1 MTGEGRVEGEHAERP
16 MIDVFI
22 SYAREDRQ
30 QAAELAQLLEKHGY
44 EVWWDWRLVGG
55 TKYREIINGKLKEAR
70 KVIVLWS
77 ANSINS
83 SFVIDEA
90 QEAKD
95 NGKLVPISID
105 ASRPPMGFRDVHTL
119 AVNKFQ
125 ALTEAIVAAIED
137 RAPRETLPPQAFL
150 MKNPAAGRKG
160 VGRYAVYGTL
170 VIACVAL
177 GILAARF
184 LFDRGSTAVEPVY
197 TIYKSAE
204 LGVTLLFPNNIL
216 SLDTTERLER
226 RLSIRDGQGRPVI
239 RITRTPLAGERDVK
253 VARRNEVDQLKK
265 LNFTI
270 TYIAPEKEANWKD
283 WYVVS
288 GVSNDTKIYYRRW
301 FCTDSIVSMEFVFP
315 SAMTPLFEKLIP
327 TMTREFSYD
336 AAAPRITP

>member
-1 MTGEGRVEGEHAERP
+1 

-22 SYAREDRQ
+22 SYAREDRE

-55 TKYREIINGKLKEAR
+55 TNYREIIGGKLKEAR
-70 KVIVLWS
+70 KVIVIWS
-77 ANSINS
+77 ANSTS
-83 SFVIDEA
+83 SAFVIDEA

-95 NGKLVPISID
+95 AGKLIPITID

-119 AVNKFQ
+119 SVNKFQ
-125 ALTEAIVAAIED
+125 AVSEAIVAAIED
-137 RAPRETLPPQAFL
+137 RPADQPFRPRGFLDGHTLQRRHL
-150 MKNPAAGRKG
+150 
-160 VGRYAVYGTL
+160 GRYAALAALAIALIAIGL
-170 VIACVAL
+170 V
-177 GILAARF
+177 AARF
-184 LFDRGSTAVEPVY
+184 LFDRGSTSVEPVY

-204 LGVTLLFPNNIL
+204 VGVTLLFPNNIL

-226 RLSIRDGQGRPVI
+226 RLTIRDGQGRALI
-239 RITRTPLAGERDVK
+239 RIARTPFAGERDVK
-253 VARRNEVDQLKK
+253 VARGNEVEQLKK

-270 TYIAPEKEANWKD
+270 TYMAPEKEANWKD

-315 SAMTPLFEKLIP
+315 SAITPLFEKLIP

-336 AAAPRITP
+336 ATAPKLTP

>member
-1 MTGEGRVEGEHAERP
+1 

-22 SYAREDRQ
+22 SYAREDRE
-30 QAAELAQLLEKHGY
+30 QAAELAQLLEKRGY
-44 EVWWDWRLVGG
+44 RVWWDLRLVGG
-55 TKYREIINGKLKEAR
+55 TNYREIIGGKLKEAR
-70 KVIVLWS
+70 KVIVIWS
-77 ANSINS
+77 AESINS
-83 SFVIDEA
+83 AFVIDEA

-95 NGKLVPISID
+95 AGKLIPVTID

-119 AVNKFQ
+119 SVNKFQ
-125 ALTEAIVAAIED
+125 AVSEAIVAAIED
-137 RAPRETLPPQAFL
+137 RPADQPFKPRGFL
-150 MKNPAAGRKG
+150 DGR
-160 VGRYAVYGTL
+160 VLQRRPLGRYAIFATL
-170 VIACVAL
+170 AVAL
-177 GILAARF
+177 IAIGVIAARF
-184 LFDRGSTAVEPVY
+184 LLDRGSTSVEPVY

-204 LGVTLLFPNNIL
+204 VGVTLLFPNNIL

-226 RLSIRDGQGRPVI
+226 RLTIRDGQGRAVI
-239 RITRTPLAGERDVK
+239 RITRTPLTGERDVK
-253 VARRNEVDQLKK
+253 IARSNEVEQLKK

-315 SAMTPLFEKLIP
+315 SAITPLFEKLIP

-336 AAAPRITP
+336 ATAPRLTP